1 MEASRL
7 VIQQFS
13 GIIAVVNRDLQTI
26 LLRDNP
32 WLLDPAQ
39 VAGWLR
45 RRLPP
50 VYLARRAAAR
60 ARQRWDEGDRAHLV
74 IGPRQA
80 GKSTAI
86 WAHLA
91 ERGAPALFLDCEQEL
106 VREWCRSA
114 PLFLADL
121 EKLVARPVPLFFEE
135 IQHLEEA
142 GLLLKGLVD
151 RRIGVP
157 ILVTGSSS
165 YHLGART
172 RESLAGRATRTRL
185 LPLSLA
191 EACQDLADRPQIVR
205 DRLREE
211 RFARH
216 LVFGGYPA
224 VWLSETPEILLGDL
238 LEAVVLRDASDLFRI
253 TRPDAFRQLLRLLAG
268 QAGQL
273 VNLSEWASILGI
285 GRDTVASYLEILESS
300 HVVLTLSPF
309 AGGKRVE
316 LTARPKVF
324 LLDNGLRNRLLFDF
338 RPLEERTDA
347 GPLLESWVATELWKA
362 LPEGATLHFWRS
374 ASGAEVDFVVARGDR
389 LLPVE
394 VKASRLGR
402 PVFSRSLR
410 SFLDAYRPA
419 TVLVVNLGL
428 AHGERAGPVEWIHPI
443 HLAERVEEIFAA

>member
-1 MEASRL
+1 M
-7 VIQQFS
+7 
-13 GIIAVVNRDLQTI
+13 NRDLQTI
-26 LLRDNP
+26 LLADNP
-32 WLLDPAQ
+32 WLTDAAQLD
-39 VAGWLR
+39 GWLR
-45 RRLPP
+45 RRIPA
-50 VYLARRAAAR
+50 VYLPRRAIALAGE
-60 ARQRWDEGDRAHLV
+60 RWDESDRAHLV

-91 ERGAPALFLDCEQEL
+91 QRGEPALFLDCEQEL
-106 VREWCRSA
+106 VREWCRSS
-114 PLFLADL
+114 PLLLADL
-121 EKLVARPVPLFFEE
+121 QKLVDRPVPLFFEE

-142 GLLLKGLVD
+142 GLFLKGLID
-151 RRIGVP
+151 RKIGVP
-157 ILVTGSSS
+157 VLVTGSSS

-185 LPLSLA
+185 LPLSFP
-191 EACQDLADRPQIVR
+191 EVCRDLADRPEIVR
-205 DRLREE
+205 DRLREQ
-211 RFARH
+211 RFSRH

-224 VWLSETPEILLGDL
+224 VWTAETPEVLLNDL
-238 LEAVVLRDASDLFRI
+238 LEAFVLRDASDLFRI

-285 GRDTVASYLEILESS
+285 SRDTVASYLEILESS
-300 HVVLTLSPF
+300 HIVMVLSPF

-324 LLDNGLRNRLLFDF
+324 PVDTGLRNRLVFDF

-347 GPLLESWVATELWKA
+347 GPLLETWVATELWKA

-374 ASGAEVDFVVARGDR
+374 SSGAEVDFVVVRGDR
-389 LLPVE
+389 ILPVE

-419 TVLVVNLGL
+419 TVLVVNTGL
-428 AHGERAGPVEWIHPI
+428 VHRERAGATEVEWLLPI
-443 HLAERVEEIFAA
+443 HLAERVEAIFEAPK

>member
-1 MEASRL
+1 MD
-7 VIQQFS
+7 
-13 GIIAVVNRDLQTI
+13 RDLQTI

-39 VAGWLR
+39 LGEWLR
-45 RRLPP
+45 LRLPP
-50 VYLARRAAAR
+50 VYFPRRVAPAT
-60 ARQRWDEGDRAHLV
+60 QERWDESDHAHLV

-91 ERGAPALFLDCEQEL
+91 QRGEPALFLDCEQEL

-114 PLFLADL
+114 PLLLADL
-121 EKLVARPVPLFFEE
+121 EKLVDRPVPLFFEE

-142 GLLLKGLVD
+142 GLLVKGLID
-151 RRIGVP
+151 RKVGVP

-185 LPLSLA
+185 LPFSFA
-191 EACQDLADRPQIVR
+191 EVSQDLADRPEIIR

-224 VWLSETPEILLGDL
+224 VWLSEAPEVLLNDL

-253 TRPDAFRQLLRLLAG
+253 ARPDAFRQLLRLLAG
-268 QAGQL
+268 QVGQL
-273 VNLSEWASILGI
+273 VNLSEWASVLGI
-285 GRDTVASYLEILESS
+285 SRDTVASYLEILESS
-300 HVVLTLSPF
+300 HIVMVLSPF

-324 LLDNGLRNRLLFDF
+324 LVDNGLRNRLVFDF

-389 LLPVE
+389 ILPVE

-419 TVLVVNLGL
+419 TVLVVNPGL
-428 AHGERAGPVEWIHPI
+428 VVRQPTGATEVEWIHPI
-443 HLAERVEEIFAA
+443 HLAERVEEIFAS

>member
-1 MEASRL
+1 M
-7 VIQQFS
+7 
-13 GIIAVVNRDLQTI
+13 NRDLQTI
-26 LLRDNP
+26 LLSDNP
-32 WLLDPAQ
+32 WLLDPGSLAD
-39 VAGWLR
+39 WLR
-45 RRLPP
+45 RRLPTP
-50 VYLARRAAAR
+50 CLSRLGASKARE
-60 ARQRWDEGDRAHLV
+60 RWGETDRAHLV

-80 GKSTAI
+80 GKSTAL
-86 WAHLA
+86 WSHLA
-91 ERGAPALFLDCEQEL
+91 QRGEPALFLDCEQGL

-114 PLFLADL
+114 PLFLGDL

-142 GLLLKGLVD
+142 GLFLKGLVD
-151 RRIGVP
+151 RRIGVSV
-157 ILVTGSSS
+157 LVTGSSS
-165 YHLGART
+165 YHLGAQT

-185 LPLSLA
+185 LPFSLA
-191 EACQDLADRPQIVR
+191 EVCQDLADRPPLVR

-224 VWLSETPEILLGDL
+224 VWLSETPEVLLNDL

-268 QAGQL
+268 QVGQL
-273 VNLSEWASILGI
+273 VNLSEWASVLGI
-285 GRDTVASYLEILESS
+285 SRDTVASYLDILESS
-300 HVVLTLSPF
+300 HVILTLSPF

-324 LLDNGLRNRLLFDF
+324 LLDNGLRNRLAFDF

-347 GPLLESWVATELWKA
+347 GPLLESWVATELWKT

-389 LLPVE
+389 ILPVE

-402 PVFSRSLR
+402 PVLSRSLR
-410 SFLDAYRPA
+410 SFLEAYQPA
-419 TVLVVNLGL
+419 TVLIVNTGL
-428 AHGERAGPVEWIHPI
+428 AHRERLGDTEVEWILPI
-443 HLAERVEEIFAA
+443 HLAERAGEVLSSPAARRPPPSGTA

>member
-1 MEASRL
+1 M
-7 VIQQFS
+7 
-13 GIIAVVNRDLQTI
+13 NRDLQTI
-26 LLRDNP
+26 LLGDNP
-32 WLLDPAQ
+32 WLLDPA
-39 VAGWLR
+39 ALSEWLR

-50 VYLARRAAAR
+50 VYLPRLGASLARE
-60 ARQRWDEGDRAHLV
+60 RWGESGRAHLV

-91 ERGAPALFLDCEQEL
+91 GRGEPALFLDCEQEL

-121 EKLVARPVPLFFEE
+121 EKLVPRPVPLFFEE

-142 GLLLKGLVD
+142 GLLVKGLID
-151 RRIGVP
+151 RRVGVP
-157 ILVTGSSS
+157 VLVTGSSS

-185 LPLSLA
+185 LPFSLA
-191 EACQDLADRPQIVR
+191 EVCQDLADRPEILR
-205 DRLREE
+205 DRMQEE

-224 VWLSETPEILLGDL
+224 VWLSETPEVLLNDL

-253 TRPDAFRQLLRLLAG
+253 ARPDAFRQLLRLLAG
-268 QAGQL
+268 QVGQL
-273 VNLSEWASILGI
+273 VNLSEWASVLGI
-285 GRDTVASYLEILESS
+285 SRDTVASYLEILESS
-300 HVVLTLSPF
+300 HIVMVLSPF

-324 LLDNGLRNRLLFDF
+324 PVDTGLRNRLVFDF

-389 LLPVE
+389 ILPVE

-410 SFLDAYRPA
+410 SFLEAYRPA
-419 TVLVVNLGL
+419 TVLVVNPGL
-428 AHGERAGPVEWIHPI
+428 VHRERAGSTEVEWIHPI
-443 HLAERVEEIFAA
+443 HLAERVEAILAS

>member
-1 MEASRL
+1 M
-7 VIQQFS
+7 
-13 GIIAVVNRDLQTI
+13 
-26 LLRDNP
+26 
-32 WLLDPAQ
+32 
-39 VAGWLR
+39 
-45 RRLPP
+45 
-50 VYLARRAAAR
+50 ARV
-60 ARQRWDEGDRAHLV
+60 RWGESDRAHLV

-86 WAHLA
+86 WSHLA
-91 ERGAPALFLDCEQEL
+91 ERGEPALFLDCEQEL

-121 EKLVARPVPLFFEE
+121 EKLVPGPVPLFFEE

-165 YHLGART
+165 YHLGAQT

-185 LPLSLA
+185 LPFSLA
-191 EACQDLADRPQIVR
+191 EVCQDLSDRPEIVR
-205 DRLREE
+205 ERLREE

-224 VWLSETPEILLGDL
+224 VWLSETPEVLLNDL

-253 TRPDAFRQLLRLLAG
+253 ARPDAFRQLLRLLAG
-268 QAGQL
+268 QVGQL
-273 VNLSEWASILGI
+273 VNLSEWASVLGI
-285 GRDTVASYLEILESS
+285 SRDTVASYLEILESS
-300 HVVLTLSPF
+300 HVVMVLSPF

-324 LLDNGLRNRLLFDF
+324 PVDTGLRNRLAFDF

-347 GPLLESWVATELWKA
+347 GPLLESWVAAELWKA

-374 ASGAEVDFVVARGDR
+374 TSGAEVDFVVARGDR
-389 LLPVE
+389 ILPVE

-410 SFLDAYRPA
+410 SFLEAYRPV
-419 TVLVVNLGL
+419 TVLVVNPGL
-428 AHGERAGPVEWIHPI
+428 AHRERAGATEVEWIHPI
-443 HLAERVEEIFAA
+443 HLAERVETLLAP

>member
-1 MEASRL
+1 MDR
-7 VIQQFS
+7 
-13 GIIAVVNRDLQTI
+13 NLQTI

-32 WLLDPAQ
+32 WLLDPERLRE
-39 VAGWLR
+39 WLR
-45 RRLPP
+45 LRLPTT
-50 VYLARRAAAR
+50 YLPRLAASSA
-60 ARQRWDEGDRAHLV
+60 QERWNESDRAHLV
-74 IGPRQA
+74 VGPRQA
-80 GKSTAI
+80 GKSTAL
-86 WAHLA
+86 WAYLA
-91 ERGAPALFLDCEQEL
+91 RREKPAFFVDCEQGI

-114 PLFLADL
+114 PLFLDDL
-121 EKLVARPVPLFFEE
+121 ERLVPQPVTLFFEE

-142 GLLLKGLVD
+142 GLFLKGLVD

-157 ILVTGSSS
+157 VLVTGSSS

-185 LPLSLA
+185 LPLSFA
-191 EACQDLADRPQIVR
+191 EVCQDLTDKSAIVR

-224 VWLSETPEILLGDL
+224 VWLSDAPEVLLNDL
-238 LEAVVLRDASDLFRI
+238 VEAIVLRDASDLFRI

-268 QAGQL
+268 QIGSL

-285 GRDTVASYLEILESS
+285 GRDTVASYLDILESS
-300 HVVLTLSPF
+300 HILMTLSPF

-324 LLDNGLRNRLLFDF
+324 LLDNGIRNRLAYDF

-347 GPLLESWVATELWKA
+347 GPLLENWVATELWKV
-362 LPEGATLHFWRS
+362 LPDGATLHFWRS
-374 ASGAEVDFVVARGDR
+374 ASGAEVDFVISRGDHV
-389 LLPVE
+389 LPVE

-402 PVFSRSLR
+402 PLLSRSLR
-410 SFLDAYRPA
+410 SFLGAYQPA
-419 TVLVVNLGL
+419 RTLIVNAGL
-428 AHGERAGPVEWIHPI
+428 THVSREGTTEVEWILPVD
-443 HLAERVEEIFAA
+443 LATRVGEVFAEDG